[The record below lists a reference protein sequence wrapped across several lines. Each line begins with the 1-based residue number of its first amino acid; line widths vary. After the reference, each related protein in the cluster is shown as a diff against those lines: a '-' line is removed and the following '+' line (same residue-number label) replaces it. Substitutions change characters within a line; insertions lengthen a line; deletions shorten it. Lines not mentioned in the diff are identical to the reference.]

1 MADQTTNQGQQNNH
15 SRLRRTVS
23 WLLKIIIHGVNF
35 FGNVI
40 RIIEFF

>member
-1 MADQTTNQGQQNNH
+1 MADQTTDQGQQNNH

-23 WLLKIIIHGVNF
+23 RLLEIIIQGINLL
-35 FGNVI
+35 GNVI